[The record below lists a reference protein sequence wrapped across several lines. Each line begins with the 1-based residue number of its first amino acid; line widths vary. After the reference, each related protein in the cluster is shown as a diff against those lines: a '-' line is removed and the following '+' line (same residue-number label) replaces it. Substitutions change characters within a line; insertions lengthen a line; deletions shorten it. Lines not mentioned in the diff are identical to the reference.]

1 MKNTISI
8 STIIENAV
16 NNREIPYHI
25 SLDDASRMFADV
37 KGAFQVNPDIYYSGR
52 VCAQQEGDQVV
63 AFGKKNLNVDELRRV
78 MEQFIGKGS
87 VTIRVK
93 SKILKGELIK

>member
-25 SLDDASRMFADV
+25 ALDDASPMFAEA
-37 KGAFQVNPDIYYSGR
+37 KGSYLINPDTYYSGR
-52 VCAQQEGDQVV
+52 VRAYQDGDQIIV
-63 AFGKKNLNVDELRRV
+63 FGKKNLNVDELRRV
-78 MEQFIGKGS
+78 LEQFIGKGS
-87 VTIRVK
+87 VSIWVK
-93 SKILKGELIK
+93 SRILKGNLIK

>member
-25 SLDDASRMFADV
+25 SLDDASRMIANAN
-37 KGAFQVNPDIYYSGR
+37 GAFQVNPDIYYSSR
-52 VCAQQEGDQVV
+52 VCAQQEGDQIV

-78 MEQFIGKGS
+78 LDQFIGKGT

-93 SKILKGELIK
+93 NQILKGELIK